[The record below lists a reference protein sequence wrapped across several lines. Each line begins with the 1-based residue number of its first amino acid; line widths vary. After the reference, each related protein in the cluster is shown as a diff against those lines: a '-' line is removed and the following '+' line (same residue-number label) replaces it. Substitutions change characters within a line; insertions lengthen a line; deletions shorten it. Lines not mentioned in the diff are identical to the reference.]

1 MTEQT
6 VEASTACPVILVTGT
21 GSKVGK
27 TIATAALAAALTGQ
41 GQRVSAIEP
50 AYSVQS
56 APATGGTVDVDEAG
70 EVSRLTGIDAR
81 RFSPA
86 SVEEY
91 ATAIADLA
99 RSGCYDAVLVDGTGG
114 LLARL
119 DASGATL
126 ADLATVLQQHD
137 LRTGFVVVAD
147 LGPDT
152 LSHAALT
159 LEVLNARKLDLV
171 GIIVGSAP
179 RSDDLVGHTRLEQL
193 RQAADGRFLGCLPQH
208 AGQLPVEDFRASA
221 GDWLLL

>member
-1 MTEQT
+1 MTEQA
-6 VEASTACPVILVTGT
+6 VEAPTACPVILVTGT

-27 TIATAALAAALTGQ
+27 TIATAAVAAALTGQ

-50 AYSVQS
+50 AYSARS
-56 APATGGTVDVDEAG
+56 APAAGGTIDVDETS

-81 RFSPA
+81 RFGPA
-86 SVEEY
+86 SVAEH
-91 ATAIADLA
+91 ATTIADLA
-99 RSGCYDAVLVDGTGG
+99 SSGCYDAVLVDGTGG

-126 ADLATVLQQHD
+126 ADLATALQQHD
-137 LRTGFVVVAD
+137 LRTGFVVVTD
-147 LGPDT
+147 SGPDA

-159 LEVLNARKLDLV
+159 LEVLNSRKLDLI

-179 RSDDLVGHTRLEQL
+179 RSDDPVAHTRLEQL